1 MNEEKLYQVIKS
13 HILSQLVDGVN
24 KYLDRG
30 YEPVGGIQVI
40 KDGAVFT
47 YYQAIKKEIK

>member
-1 MNEEKLYQVIKS
+1 MNEEKSYQVIKS
-13 HILSQLVDGVN
+13 HFLGQLVDVVN
-24 KYLDRG
+24 KYRDKG